1 MASLL
6 VSCSRTPQPRVQ
18 RIAILRFD
26 NQTGEA
32 SSNWISTAAPSMLA
46 GELTGLPSTLPLPAN
61 TVREGYLDNAT
72 RFVHGYFDRR
82 EGKLHFEIEVEDPAR
97 RKMVLVASEE
107 GPPLEAMSA
116 VARDLNPAAH
126 TFSTTNAE
134 AAALWGQGDSERAI
148 ALDPG
153 FGAAWTSWIQ
163 QRMSAGDTSGA
174 LDLASRALAQAGLRS
189 SIDRVR
195 IELLAATLRQDEE
208 ARRKALE
215 ELGRLTPADPSVW
228 NNLAGLEMSA
238 RSFAEAARA
247 YRHIVQD
254 NPQDAAAANMLG
266 YSDAMVGNL
275 SAARTSFERYGR
287 LPGQQTNS
295 LDSLGEAYFLNGKF
309 AEAEQSFLKAYARDP
324 SFLAGA
330 TLWKAAHARWLA
342 GDLPGADR
350 IIQRYWKA
358 DAKDP
363 FLTWRQGT
371 WLYESGRRQQAMA
384 LLQDILHQRVPAL
397 TADILQRQ
405 LDVWNNPHAIPR
417 DLDQLKKLYEQTDP
431 PRDGLVRTFYA
442 AALLDA
448 GQKEAARKLVR
459 LWPLPETSESLLES
473 YVYPEFLRLRKAVR

>member
-1 MASLL
+1 
-6 VSCSRTPQPRVQ
+6 VSCSQAPAPGIQ

-26 NQTGEA
+26 NQTGDA
-32 SSNWISTAAPSMLA
+32 SSNWVSTAAPGILA
-46 GELTGLPSTLPLPAN
+46 EELSGLPSTLPLLAG
-61 TVREGYLDNAT
+61 TVRGGYLDNAT

-82 EGKLHFEIEVEDPAR
+82 AGKLHFEIEVEDPAR
-97 RKMVLVASEE
+97 RKMVLVASAE
-107 GPPLEAMSA
+107 GTPLEAMSA
-116 VARDLNPAAH
+116 LARDLSPAAH
-126 TFSTTNAE
+126 AFSTTNAE
-134 AAALWGQGDSERAI
+134 AAALWGQGHPERSV

-153 FGAAWTSWIQ
+153 FGVAWLSWIQ
-163 QRMSAGDTSGA
+163 QRVSAGDTSGA
-174 LDLASRALAQAGLRS
+174 LDLASRALAQSGLRS
-189 SIDRVR
+189 SIDRLR
-195 IELLAATLRQDEE
+195 IELLAATLRQDEG

-228 NNLAGLEMSA
+228 NNLAGLEMSS
-238 RSFAEAARA
+238 RRFAEAARA

-254 NPQDAAAANMLG
+254 NPQDASAANMLG
-266 YSDAMVGNL
+266 YADAMAGNL
-275 SAARTSFERYGR
+275 TAARADFGAYGR

-342 GDLPGADR
+342 GDLASADR
-350 IIQRYWKA
+350 IVQRYWKT

-371 WLYESGRRQQAMA
+371 WLYETGRREQAVA
-384 LLQDILHQRVPAL
+384 LLQNILRQRVPAQ

-417 DLDQLKKLYEQTDP
+417 DLDQLQKLYEQTDP
-431 PRDGLVRTFYA
+431 SRDGLVRTFYA

-448 GQKEAARKLVR
+448 GQKEEARKLVR
-459 LWPLPETSESLLES
+459 LWPLPETSESLLQS
-473 YVYPEFLRLRKAVR
+473 YVYPEFVRLRKALL